1 MDAETAEVTKTAEIP
16 ETAEVPEP
24 TRRSP
29 AKRAAM
35 LRAAE
40 DLFLQRGYV
49 GTSMDDLATAAG
61 VSKQTLYTHFGNKE
75 ALFVELVSRLTSDA
89 GDRVERGDLAPSTL
103 RDVRDAIVAFGTQ
116 QLGIVLTARLL
127 RLRRLVIGEVER
139 FPELAATLYE
149 RGPARGIAWLAELV
163 DRGVR
168 AGVLDLGGLTTAA
181 AGERLNWLIM
191 GAPLH
196 RAMLLGDG
204 AALDGPAQRAHVQEA
219 VEIFL
224 RSIGTAH

>member
-1 MDAETAEVTKTAEIP
+1 MDTESVVTVASTPAG
-16 ETAEVPEP
+16 

-29 AKRAAM
+29 TKRAAM

-75 ALFVELVSRLTSDA
+75 ALFVELVSQLTSDA
-89 GDRVERGDLAPSTL
+89 GDRVERPDLTPSTPA
-103 RDVRDAIVAFGTQ
+103 DVRDALVAFGTQ
-116 QLGIVLTARLL
+116 QLGIVLAPRLL

-168 AGVLDLGGLTTAA
+168 AGLLDLGGLTTAA

-204 AALDGPAQRAHVQEA
+204 AALDGPAQRAHVEEA
-219 VEIFL
+219 VDIFL
-224 RSIGTAH
+224 GSIGTAR